1 MKKFVEEFKEFALQ
15 GNVFD
20 MAIGVVIGGAF
31 TAIVNSLVSDIITP
45 FISLLTNTENLEKLE
60 VVLRGAVYENGEEVK
75 EALVFRYGAFLDS
88 VISFLSIALV
98 IFFVIKAINKLMRIE
113 EPEEV
118 EEEPEASE
126 EAILL
131 TQILDEL
138 KKD

>member
-60 VVLRGAVYENGEEVK
+60 VILRGAVYENGEEVK

-88 VISFLSIALV
+88 VISFLLIALV

-118 EEEPEASE
+118 EEEPEASD

>member
-88 VISFLSIALV
+88 VISFLLIALV